1 LNNLFIL
8 IVLYN
13 LRYLLLSCV
22 TAPFFSAFH
31 KKRLSQFRK
40 FRKICDFPACSKL
53 SRPGID
59 LGEEANHQQLCCRQL
74 SRSWHTMLSC
84 MLPMPRECPP
94 MFLSGSRCDLAQGK
108 KETYSMGSKSRIGL
122 ARSWDARACASVRL
136 CVCASLHFICPC
148 MFSECCV
155 WHAAVTC
162 A

>member
-1 LNNLFIL
+1 MSLLHSSQLFTKNVSHNFANLGKFVIFPPVVNFLAQGL
-8 IVLYN
+8 I
-13 LRYLLLSCV
+13 
-22 TAPFFSAFH
+22 
-31 KKRLSQFRK
+31 
-40 FRKICDFPACSKL
+40 
-53 SRPGID
+53 
-59 LGEEANHQQLCCRQL
+59 GEEANHQQLCCRQL

-94 MFLSGSRCDLAQGK
+94 MFRSGSRCDLAQGK